1 MAGGCGRSVGVE
13 HITFSEG
20 ERCRTSYKT
29 SKGMAGSMASLPAFR
44 FCTGWAFA
52 SGTADEP
59 SASSPPAFFDREA
72 FFFLRVGSTK
82 SPSSCRAVSVTSSE
96 SIATLLV
103 LSRVER
109 RGAVSEDM
117 AEREERGGI
126 VTARTRTS
134 VTNAPQLLTSALR
147 RKSKAPQPLR
157 MLCFIIHFVQTVGA
171 HALPPIGTSERRSPR
186 PAQRIEGR
194 DDH

>member
-1 MAGGCGRSVGVE
+1 MAGGCGRSGGIE

-20 ERCRTSYKT
+20 GGCRTSYKT

-52 SGTADEP
+52 SGAADEP
-59 SASSPPAFFDREA
+59 SASESPPAFFDREA
-72 FFFLRVGSTK
+72 FFFLRTGSTK
-82 SPSSCRAVSVTSSE
+82 SPSSCRGVSVTSSE

-126 VTARTRTS
+126 VTARTR
-134 VTNAPQLLTSALR
+134 
-147 RKSKAPQPLR
+147 
-157 MLCFIIHFVQTVGA
+157 
-171 HALPPIGTSERRSPR
+171 
-186 PAQRIEGR
+186 
-194 DDH
+194 